1 MRGRLVA
8 YNGDPATRPM
18 KQRTRE
24 AVFSLLGGKF
34 DGHWCLDLFGG
45 TGILGMEAVSRGATS
60 ATILELSRPAVG
72 TMLANLSELGLED
85 RVRVLHVDTLRWLK
99 HVEASIQIQAPPS
112 PWIIFACPPYRM
124 WLAEREKLIPGL
136 DELFRLAPADS
147 ALVCETDR
155 TFDLPSAMEHLEW
168 DTRNYEPAFVSIA
181 RK

>member
-1 MRGRLVA
+1 MKDLASRVRENRFLRRWGSFGMTAGRIPQTETLIC
-8 YNGDPATRPM
+8 P
-18 KQRTRE
+18 
-24 AVFSLLGGKF
+24 
-34 DGHWCLDLFGG
+34 
-45 TGILGMEAVSRGATS
+45 
-60 ATILELSRPAVG
+60 
-72 TMLANLSELGLED
+72 ELGLED